1 MPNCT
6 DTKSPY
12 AADYRKTRTL
22 SLIDK
27 HKQNYKNEHRNSREI
42 SRELHNS
49 QCTSSLS
56 ENEVGN
62 GMREDKINSSTFNN
76 NGRLHLPRNITA
88 VMYLPLSA

>member
-1 MPNCT
+1 MANFT

-12 AADYRKTRTL
+12 ETDYRKIPI
-22 SLIDK
+22 SCLIDK
-27 HKQNYKNEHRNSREI
+27 YKQNYKNEHMNSREI
-42 SRELHNS
+42 STEIHSS
-49 QCTSSLS
+49 QCTSPLS

-76 NGRLHLPRNITA
+76 NGSLHLPRNITA